1 MLFDIDFYKDG
12 SEILEFARRVKGAN
26 IEKLEDA
33 MLKKPKEAEYHIYI
47 FAKYV
52 KGANIAKLIK
62 GIQTLEY
69 REELEKILKERE
81 NAKDEIDNELN

>member
-1 MLFDIDFYKDG
+1 MASTKKRVQNQKMKNKKTSNFCPFFLLSDIDFYKDG
-12 SEILEFARRVKGAN
+12 SEILEFAR
-26 IEKLEDA
+26 
-33 MLKKPKEAEYHIYI
+33 H
-47 FAKYV
+47 V